1 MGGANRLERFVCEL
15 TKRAE
20 RDGSTEE
27 PMVGHARELVA
38 DLVAVDDWLPDWCAE
53 PDPQT
58 YRQFLLHCDPL
69 ERFSVVSF
77 VWGPGQQTPVHDHHT
92 WGVIGVLRGA
102 ETDLAFDVS
111 DGSVVAGTESHLN
124 PGDLGVVSPTVGDV
138 HQVSNA
144 HDNQVSISIHV
155 YGANI
160 GRVERH
166 VFDPVTGQAKP
177 FVSSYTNDFVPNLW
191 NTAQPA

>member
-1 MGGANRLERFVCEL
+1 MGEAGRLEKFVCEL
-15 TKRAE
+15 TKRIDA
-20 RDGSTEE
+20 DGASEE
-27 PMVGHARELVA
+27 AMVEHTQPLLAGLVA
-38 DLVAVDDWLPDWCAE
+38 SDDWLPSWCAE
-53 PDPQT
+53 PDPDT

-92 WGVIGVLRGA
+92 WGIIGLLRGA
-102 ETDLAFDVS
+102 ERETPFELTD
-111 DGSVVAGTESHLN
+111 GGIKAGDEGHLN
-124 PGDLGVVSPTVGDV
+124 PGDLGVVSPTVGDI

-144 HDNQVSISIHV
+144 YDDRVSISIHV

-166 VFDPVTGQAKP
+166 VFDPVSGEPKP
-177 FVSSYTNDFVPNLW
+177 FISSYTNDTVPNIW
-191 NTAQPA
+191 NTALPA